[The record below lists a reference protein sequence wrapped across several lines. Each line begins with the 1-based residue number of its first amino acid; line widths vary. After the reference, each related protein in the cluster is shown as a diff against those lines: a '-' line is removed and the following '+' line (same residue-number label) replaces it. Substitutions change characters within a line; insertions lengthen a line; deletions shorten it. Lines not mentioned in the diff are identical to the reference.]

1 MAFGILESSNNARPT
16 GTTLL
21 EDLHANGAQVKAEV
35 ILVPQPS
42 SSPADPL
49 NMSRLRKE
57 LLFATIIFGACVT
70 GVVGPLLV
78 PGFSII
84 AADFNITLTQVTY
97 LNGVLLMGLGIS
109 SYLCSCF
116 AQIYGKR
123 LVYLFTTVLCIA
135 ACCWGAAAKSYHSL
149 LAARFFQGLGM
160 GGFFALAGTGSISD
174 VFFVHERGFRVGI
187 WNFAVIVSVNMTPII
202 SGYVITNLS
211 WQWSF
216 WILAL
221 TFGVLL
227 VMVVCLFPETTFE
240 RETTTEEPIRTLHHT
255 EVNTV
260 PYTPGEKETASDADN
275 ENEDSAVGQLIEPA
289 KFNLSRDLGLGSLKI
304 HDQLRIFEMCVTPI
318 MLLRHPGVIWAAAMW
333 SVTFTWVI
341 IQGAVAD
348 QIFEAPPY
356 NMSAIQVGNLVGIAP
371 LIGSALGTLV
381 SGPLSDW
388 LALFMAK
395 RNNGIYEPEFR
406 LFLVI
411 PSLISIIIGA
421 FGLASGIQNGT
432 SAIVCGVFLA
442 IINFSVGVG
451 CTGIVSYS
459 NDVFKQNPGGVF
471 GVVML
476 IKSIFAFG
484 LTFMFNNYYTTHGP
498 LKFFS
503 LFGGLTTGVML
514 TTIPIYIYGKKIRDW
529 SDRKGLLE
537 ATAW

>member
-21 EDLHANGAQVKAEV
+21 EDLHANGGQVEAEV

-42 SSPADPL
+42 SSPDDPL

-57 LLFATIIFGACVT
+57 LLFATIVFGACVT

-84 AADFNITLTQVTY
+84 AADFNVTLTQVTL

-116 AQIYGKR
+116 AQIYGRR

-160 GGFFALAGTGSISD
+160 GGFFALAGTASISD

-187 WNFAVIVSVNMTPII
+187 WNFAVI
-202 SGYVITNLS
+202 
-211 WQWSF
+211 WSF

-221 TFGVLL
+221 TFGVVL
-227 VMVVCLFPETTFE
+227 VMTVCLFSETTFE

-255 EVNTV
+255 EVITV

-275 ENEDSAVGQLIEPA
+275 ETADNAVGQLINPA

-304 HDQLRIFEMCVTPI
+304 HGQMRIFEMCVTPI

-356 NMSAIQVGNLVGIAP
+356 NMSAIQVGNLVGVAP

-395 RNNGIYEPEFR
+395 RNSGIYEPEFR

-411 PSLISIIIGA
+411 PALISIIIGA
-421 FGLASGIQNGT
+421 FGLASGIQKGA

-451 CTGIVSYS
+451 CTGIVCYS

-476 IKSIFAFG
+476 IKSVFAFG
-484 LTFMFNNYYTTHGP
+484 LTFMFNDYYTAHGP

-503 LFGGLTTGVML
+503 LFGGLTAGVML